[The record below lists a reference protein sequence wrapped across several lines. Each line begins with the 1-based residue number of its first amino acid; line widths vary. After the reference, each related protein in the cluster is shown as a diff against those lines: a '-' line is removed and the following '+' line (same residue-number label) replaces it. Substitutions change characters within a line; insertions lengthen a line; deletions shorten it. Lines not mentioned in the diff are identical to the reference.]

1 MPEDTQS
8 RPGIKRPS
16 REDRVLDVLD
26 LDRKILHLLNKRNAQ
41 LYSLASGRK
50 GKPHAEPVL
59 EKRLW
64 ANWEES
70 GREHGLDPK
79 LLRQLFTQ
87 FNLLAIERGGQRRTG
102 DPYILAPKAE
112 PAQVSVPG
120 PRSLR
125 IPRMLATLAAA
136 ANQPLTLAPVIL
148 NDPMIELIKGLNQAG
163 AHLSWSEDFVQN
175 VEAED
180 ASGAPLTRLLKFE
193 ENLVYAG
200 ENAFNFYLMLALAL
214 AEAGRCKFTGGA
226 SLKLLNIKPLAPTL
240 AALGARLSNM
250 NPHAPG
256 LPVRLECGG
265 RMASRVEL
273 TPEISGDFA
282 AALALAAW
290 SYENGLRIVYAAKG
304 DQEHRLREA
313 VNVLRTCGVD
323 ARMENGQCIVPPG
336 NPTVPANPE
345 LPLDPKLC
353 AYLLALPIFAGGQ
366 VRISGS
372 LDHDDPMTDFA
383 LGRAEKLGIE
393 LTEDDNIIIAKPFK
407 IPTEDVRLGEIP
419 DLLPLAIALGLR
431 AKRHIRVA
439 LPDDAEAVR
448 MGTEMLERLGA
459 TFRVEDGAFEIEPGT
474 LGWKEPWATPTP
486 FHSLALALV
495 AFMRP
500 GISLDNPGNLIAL
513 WPKFW
518 SLYNSLPLG
527 QGTPP
532 KKEPVANATP
542 KRRRIRVQQD
552 VELPADTD
560 D

>member
-1 MPEDTQS
+1 MPDENQS

-26 LDRKILHLLNKRNAQ
+26 LDRKILHLLTKRNAQ

-50 GKPHAEPVL
+50 GKPHADPIL
-59 EKRLW
+59 EKQLW
-64 ANWEES
+64 ANWEEA

-112 PAQVSVPG
+112 PVQVSVPG

-125 IPRMLATLAAA
+125 IPRMLAAISAAT
-136 ANQPLTLAPVIL
+136 NQPLTLAPVIL

-163 AHLSWSEDFVQN
+163 AHLSWAEDFVQN

-180 ASGAPLTRLLKFE
+180 ASGAPLPRLLKFE

-200 ENAFNFYLMLALAL
+200 EDAFNFYLMLALAL

-226 SLKLLNIKPLAPTL
+226 ALKLLNIKPLAPTL

-273 TPEISGDFA
+273 SPEIPGDFA
-282 AALALAAW
+282 AALAMAAW
-290 SYENGLRIVYAAKG
+290 SYDNGLRIAFVPG
-304 DQEHRLREA
+304 SDQEHSLREA
-313 VNVLRTCGVD
+313 VGVLTSCGID
-323 ARMENGQCIVPPG
+323 AHLENGQCIVPSGSPRI
-336 NPTVPANPE
+336 PANPE

-353 AYLLALPIFAGGQ
+353 AYLLALPLFAGGQ
-366 VRISGS
+366 VRISGA
-372 LDHDDPMTDFA
+372 LDHGDPTTDLV
-383 LGRAEKLGIE
+383 LGRAEQIGIE
-393 LTEDDNIIIAKPFK
+393 LTESDNIIIAKPFK
-407 IPTEDVRLGEIP
+407 VPTEDLKLGEIP
-419 DLLPLAIALGLR
+419 DLLPLALALGLR
-431 AKRHIRVA
+431 AKRRIRVT
-439 LPDDAEAVR
+439 LPDDVEATR

-459 TFRVEDGAFEIEPGT
+459 TFTVEDGALVVEPGT

-486 FHSLALALV
+486 FHSLALALI

-527 QGTPP
+527 QGNPP
-532 KKEPVANATP
+532 KKEPVAHATP
-542 KRRRIRVQQD
+542 KRRRIRVQSD
-552 VELPADTD
+552 AELPADTD